1 MFVLLVHC
9 FNNVIMPMVLNNKTI
24 LFKNA
29 ESAFLT
35 LVLTY
40 ILAKSS

>member
-1 MFVLLVHC
+1 
-9 FNNVIMPMVLNNKTI
+9 MPMVLNNNTI

-29 ESAFLT
+29 ESAFLA
-35 LVLTY
+35 LLLTY